1 MQYDQID
8 RGIFRLNQAL
18 LSAACHWLC
27 NIIPYWLKN
36 MSCHDANFVV
46 LGGTGDFHKD
56 NHHFIATS
64 DDKVGIRKT
73 PSFLWKMTLYFQ
85 GNTVL

>member
-1 MQYDQID
+1 
-8 RGIFRLNQAL
+8 
-18 LSAACHWLC
+18 
-27 NIIPYWLKN
+27 

-56 NHHFIATS
+56 NHHFIATI
-64 DDKVGIRKT
+64 DDKVGIRET